1 MPLLSP
7 RCTPCTSA
15 SPPGGDLSVRY
26 ESRAPPSNQ
35 HVRPHRVSVHSHTPH
50 PLPEAPH
57 HTPILDPPH
66 PSTTGTARCVDVSA
80 HPSRAMGWEVSLTVR
95 IHLHPRCRAAHTRT
109 RRETRSPSPSTP
121 SVAVASP
128 RHQGSTSRASS
139 AFNHQSR
146 RPSTHP
152 ERWRIPPP
160 HGAAFTRTPAERGT
174 FAALRH
180 APRVGGGLE
189 RATPRLQGCTG
200 HLCQRSSV
208 VSSRAHGREGTRVA
222 AACGSRRARRLG
234 LPGAAPL
241 CTVRLHERAG
251 RGRATMY
258 SPWWQG
264 TLRLSLVKRAA
275 SHVLRRQ
282 GAHRHTA
289 ETTERQDIYLR
300 GRTTAR

>member
-7 RCTPCTSA
+7 RCTPCPSA
-15 SPPGGDLSVRY
+15 SPPGGDLSVGY
-26 ESRAPPSNQ
+26 ESRAPPSHQ
-35 HVRPHRVSVHSHTPH
+35 HVRSHRISVHSHAPH

-57 HTPILDPPH
+57 HTPILEPPH

-80 HPSRAMGWEVSLTVR
+80 HPSRAMGWEASLPVR
-95 IHLHPRCRAAHTRT
+95 IHLHPRCRAARTRT

-139 AFNHQSR
+139 ALNHQSR

-152 ERWRIPPP
+152 ERWCIPPP
-160 HGAAFTRTPAERGT
+160 HGAAFTRTPAGRGT

-180 APRVGGGLE
+180 APSGAGLREPCRASRAAPAICGSVPPLCLRALTGAKGRGLQQRVGAGG
-189 RATPRLQGCTG
+189 
-200 HLCQRSSV
+200 
-208 VSSRAHGREGTRVA
+208 
-222 AACGSRRARRLG
+222 RRLG

-241 CTVRLHERAG
+241 CTARLHERAG

-258 SPWWQG
+258 SPG
-264 TLRLSLVKRAA
+264 VAG
-275 SHVLRRQ
+275 HPP
-282 GAHRHTA
+282 
-289 ETTERQDIYLR
+289 
-300 GRTTAR
+300 